1 MGQLYHLGNFSR
13 QLAEDN
19 ENLRVEL
26 NKTLE
31 KLQRVTTEKNL
42 AESKVDALQESVNS
56 LTEKLQQQGDTMLL
70 EVNNISETA
79 KKLQCENDILQQDR
93 QALLEVFNSQQKK
106 IYLLEEKVAMYKAA
120 VDEEVTANI
129 NKAVEDIEEALSQTN
144 ITLEMDRAPSGV
156 FSGSSFDTTETFEE
170 NADWEQPPSDMQEFK
185 KQETSW
191 EDRWSDDDEPA
202 HSTVKEAH
210 GSRSVDKD
218 GYMEQPD
225 LASEFKDFLQAAT
238 MSNNLKLK
246 VVIKTEEEIKGQG
259 ESSSPPVLAAKP
271 PPVSKRKPRKLRK
284 SQLNANSNEHH
295 EENSSDGE
303 PVQAIE
309 RKTSATEPCCEAKKE
324 TETAE
329 VSEQHA
335 QLTNEGKDATNK
347 SLESSQLKKD
357 ESKSIHVEQDSEKGI
372 GEGALT
378 ADNTDCSSTDC
389 EQTSSGGDGAGAGA
403 GAAVG
408 NCSNEDKHAPT
419 NPAEGSAVEDDACD
433 RSPNVLPGE
442 EK

>member
-1 MGQLYHLGNFSR
+1 MAEINLPSSSSGDSSQKKVSSSPASPSSHKRSSSTNAAFSASNFVDMFSQKTSDLFSLKKSKKKGGQSSRPSSHNVTASSPSKEAKEDKVGQLYHLGNFSR

-246 VVIKTEEEIKGQG
+246 VCARRWDLLLIGSG
-259 ESSSPPVLAAKP
+259 C
-271 PPVSKRKPRKLRK
+271 
-284 SQLNANSNEHH
+284 
-295 EENSSDGE
+295 D
-303 PVQAIE
+303 
-309 RKTSATEPCCEAKKE
+309 
-324 TETAE
+324 
-329 VSEQHA
+329 
-335 QLTNEGKDATNK
+335 
-347 SLESSQLKKD
+347 
-357 ESKSIHVEQDSEKGI
+357 QDRRR
-372 GEGALT
+372 
-378 ADNTDCSSTDC
+378 N
-389 EQTSSGGDGAGAGA
+389 Q
-403 GAAVG
+403 
-408 NCSNEDKHAPT
+408 
-419 NPAEGSAVEDDACD
+419 
-433 RSPNVLPGE
+433 RSR
-442 EK
+442 